1 MLLTEYPL
9 WLGLICLALAAAGS
23 WFLYRNNPVGIE
35 GRWAKPVQWILHG
48 FRFLS
53 LFILSFLLI
62 GPLLKQVSTET
73 QKPVIIFGIDNSQSL
88 LIAHDSVELKQQLNA
103 AIESLKNELGDEY
116 EVVPYTIGK
125 EVKASGEIGFRE
137 KESNLNRL
145 FKTIKNSYDGTNLGA
160 VILASDGLY
169 NNSENPLQAAQDIKA
184 PVFAIALGDTV
195 QRKDVLIKNARTNQL
210 VFEGNSFPLQVDVAA
225 FAAAGQSSNLT
236 VTQNGKV
243 IFTQL
248 LSLSN
253 NYFNTVNATLQ
264 SNTSGT
270 QHIVIEVS
278 RISGEVS
285 VANNRLDLFVNVING
300 KQKIALLA
308 LAPHPDLGAY
318 EKALQQNQNYAIE
331 TFIISQQQPPANL
344 DQYNL
349 VILHQLPGWNGEGMN
364 LIKQLKQKNIPL
376 LFVLGAQSGMN
387 YLLLADPSLQ
397 VGAGRGS
404 MNEVLPVY
412 QNNFSLFTFTE
423 EEQEHIKKLPPL
435 IAPFGN
441 YRING
446 EAEVLF
452 KQQIG
457 YVKTEYPLV
466 FFAKGSNSRSGF
478 ICGEGFWKWR
488 MYDMAI
494 SGQQTTNNII
504 GSTVQYLTSKKDQSR
519 FRINGKKQF
528 DENEAVTF
536 DAEVYNESYQL
547 VNTPEVSLVI
557 TNTSGKNF
565 NYTFSKTANA
575 YSLDAGIL
583 PPGNYSYQGSTN
595 TGTTRQQVK
604 GQFIV
609 KPTQVEFAQTTA
621 NHQLLGELA
630 AQSNGKLFYLNNMKG
645 LVEEIKNNDSIKP
658 VIYLQQD
665 VKSWIELKAIF
676 FVLLALLGIEWFI
689 RKWNGSI

>member
-9 WLGLICLALAAAGS
+9 WLGLICLALAAGGS

-35 GRWAKPVQWILHG
+35 GRWARPVQWLLHA

-53 LFILSFLLI
+53 LFIISFLLL
-62 GPLLKQVSTET
+62 GPLLKLISTET
-73 QKPVIIFGIDNSQSL
+73 QKPVIVFAIDNSQSV
-88 LIAHDSVELKQQLNA
+88 LIAHDSVELKKQLDA
-103 AIESLKNELGDEY
+103 ELADLKNELGDEY
-116 EVVPYTIGK
+116 EVLPYTVGK
-125 EVKASGEIGFRE
+125 EIKASSEISFRE
-137 KESNLNRL
+137 KESNLNKL
-145 FKTIKNSYDGTNLGA
+145 FKTVKNSYDGTNLGA
-160 VILASDGLY
+160 VVLVSDGLY

-184 PVFAIALGDTV
+184 PVFTVALGDTV

-225 FAAAGQSSNLT
+225 FAAAAQSSNLT

-243 IFTQL
+243 VFTQV

-264 SNTSGT
+264 SNQSGT

-278 RISGEVS
+278 KINGEVS
-285 VANNRLDLFVNVING
+285 LANNRLDVFVNVISG
-300 KQKIALLA
+300 RQKIALLA

-318 EKALQQNQNYAIE
+318 EKALQQNQNYVVE
-331 TFIISQQQPPANL
+331 SFIISQQQVPANL

-364 LIKQLKQKNIPL
+364 LVKQLKQKNIPL
-376 LFVLGAQSGMN
+376 LFVLGSQSGMN
-387 YLLLADPSLQ
+387 YLLQADAALQ

-412 QNNFSLFTFTE
+412 QDNFSLFTFTE

-457 YVKTEYPLV
+457 YVKTEYPLI

-528 DENEAVTF
+528 DENEAATF
-536 DAEVYNESYQL
+536 EAEVYNESYQL
-547 VNTPEVSLVI
+547 VNTGEVSMVI
-557 TNTSGKNF
+557 TNSSGKSF
-565 NYTFSKTANA
+565 NYTFSKTAGS
-575 YSLDAGIL
+575 YSLDAGVL
-583 PPGNYSYQGSTN
+583 LPGNYSYVGSTN

-621 NHQLLGELA
+621 NHQLLNELS

-645 LVEEIKNNDSIKP
+645 LAAEIKANQNIKP
-658 VIYLQQD
+658 VIYQQQD

-676 FVLLALLGIEWFI
+676 FILLALLGIEWFI
-689 RKWNGSI
+689 RKWNGSV